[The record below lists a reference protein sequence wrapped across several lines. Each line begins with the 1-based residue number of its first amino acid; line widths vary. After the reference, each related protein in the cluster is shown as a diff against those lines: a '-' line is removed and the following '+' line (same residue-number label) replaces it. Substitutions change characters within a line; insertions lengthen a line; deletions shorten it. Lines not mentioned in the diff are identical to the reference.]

1 MLAAALALAAGLFGA
16 SVSAAPFNA
25 TVYANGTVVAANGTI
40 LSNGTI
46 TNGTL
51 NNATTLPAAPYAN
64 VSAPNGG
71 AVAPAQTGL
80 TTTYQSLTTLTET
93 YVIGGEQ
100 TLTTT
105 TIYPTVLVEASR
117 YSEGEPVT
125 SYGGVETTTIT
136 ITLPAAGTYDVVGE
150 PVTVTAPTTLTQE
163 YPCPTQY
170 VYPWAAAPTGPVTVT
185 VYKTVI
191 VGAFPSVAVWTE
203 TWAPVPTTWTT
214 EYVAP
219 TTVTSYVPA
228 PTTIIINNDITIDV
242 TIAPTFITYETTAT
256 VTSTV
261 TSTATSTVS
270 AITTETVTTSA
281 AASATPLTLYA
292 DNAGTLILAE
302 DGTLVFENN
311 TAPTVFGLNANTGA
325 LTIFSTGETVAT
337 TNDDNSAFTT
347 TTALA
352 RRSLNLLAKR
362 QSGLIAGFWRL
373 IGTILNFAING
384 ETQVLAACPA
394 SRASRFSLRHFG
406 RGRRLA
412 TGCFVV
418 TLTTVPPTAE
428 TTTSSAVSSTTAS
441 GVGASSTGVTST
453 SAFPNNGTAS
463 STPATGAGAL
473 PTSTGVTNINGTT
486 INPGGPI
493 ESITS
498 ALGNGT
504 AAPTSVP
511 GSANNGTG
519 ILSSI
524 SSVIASVIA
533 SATSALG
540 NGTAAPTS
548 VPGSA
553 NNGTGI
559 LSSISSVIASA
570 TSALGNSTAAPTGTP
585 SASNGTSPAATASPI
600 ASPFTLAADGAG
612 VLTLVGGVLTFEN
625 TSSPSTFT
633 INDDGALVS
642 DGNIISTADADGSP
656 FVAASGISRRQL
668 APSGLWRLLAGVLE
682 FFLNQE
688 RQVLAACNTGGVVTL
703 NHFSDASLVGN
714 CFTVSLQ
721 PAPASEEASSSS
733 SSSEVAAP
741 TGTNSTSAATPAE
754 ATQTSLPVESSSANS
769 TTAAPTAESTASGVT
784 ILPISTSSE
793 ASSSA
798 TSVASPSAGFLN
810 STIASPT
817 GVQRRAYRYARI

>member
-1 MLAAALALAAGLFGA
+1 MLVAALALAAGLFGA

-40 LSNGTI
+40 LSNGT
-46 TNGTL
+46 L
-51 NNATTLPAAPYAN
+51 NNATTLPYAPYAN

-93 YVIGGEQ
+93 FVIGGEQ

-163 YPCPTQY
+163 YPCPTEY

-270 AITTETVTTSA
+270 ATTTETVTTSA

-292 DNAGTLILAE
+292 ENAGTLILAE

-325 LTIFSTGETVAT
+325 LSIFSTGATVAT

-373 IGTILNFAING
+373 IGAILNFAING

-412 TGCFVV
+412 TGCFVI

-428 TTTSSAVSSTTAS
+428 TTTTTSSVVSSTTAS
-441 GVGASSTGVTST
+441 GAGAGAGAGASSTGVTST

-463 STPATGAGAL
+463 STTPAGGAGAL

-493 ESITS
+493 ESVTS

-504 AAPTSVP
+504 ASPTSVP

-524 SSVIASVIA
+524 SSLV
-533 SATSALG
+533 
-540 NGTAAPTS
+540 
-548 VPGSA
+548 
-553 NNGTGI
+553 
-559 LSSISSVIASA
+559 ASA
-570 TSALGNSTAAPTGTP
+570 TSALGNSTVAPTGTP
-585 SASNGTSPAATASPI
+585 SASNGTSPAATASPV

-642 DGNIISTADADGSP
+642 DGNVVTTAEADGSP
-656 FVAASGISRRQL
+656 FAAASGVSRRQL
-668 APSGLWRLLAGVLE
+668 ASSGLWRFLAGVLE

-688 RQVLAACNTGGVVTL
+688 RQVLAACNTGDVVTL
-703 NHFSDASLVGN
+703 NHFSDASLLGN
-714 CFTVSLQ
+714 CFAVSLQ
-721 PAPASEEASSSS
+721 PAPVSEES

-741 TGTNSTSAATPAE
+741 TGTNSTSAATPE

-769 TTAAPTAESTASGVT
+769 TTAAPTATSSGIT
-784 ILPISTSSE
+784 ILPIFTSTE

-798 TSVASPSAGFLN
+798 TSVASMSSTAGFLN

-817 GVQRRAYRYARI
+817 GVQRRAYRYARV